1 MLASLL
7 LAQAVAEPSLFDV
20 GGILLNALS
29 GGQYALL
36 GAAALLLLVL
46 VARKAGGQFVP
57 FFATPRGGA
66 VLALL
71 VAGLT
76 SLVARLS
83 TGAPLSLGVVLEAV
97 TVALSASGLWSTGK
111 ALVEKKPV
119 SQQQIPEGPICSPIE
134 IANGTCKP

>member
-1 MLASLL
+1 MLPPI
-7 LAQAVAEPSLFDV
+7 LAQAAEPSIFDV
-20 GGILLNALS
+20 GGVLLSAIS

-36 GAAALLLLVL
+36 GAAALLLVVL
-46 VARKAGGQFVP
+46 VARKAGAKLHP

-66 VLALL
+66 VTALL

-83 TGAPLSLGVVLEAV
+83 TGAPLSLGAVLEAV
-97 TVALSASGLWSTGK
+97 AVALSASGLWSVGK
-111 ALVEKKPV
+111 HLTTPHA
-119 SQQQIPEGPICSPIE
+119 PEHGIKPICTPIE

>member
-1 MLASLL
+1 MPPSL
-7 LAQAVAEPSLFDV
+7 LAQLSEPSIVDV
-20 GGILLNALS
+20 GGVLLSALS

-46 VARKAGGQFVP
+46 VARKVGGKYVP
-57 FFATPRGGA
+57 FLATPRGGA
-66 VLALL
+66 VLALAL
-71 VAGLT
+71 AGLT

-83 TGAPLSLGVVLEAV
+83 AGATLSLGLVLEAV
-97 TVALSASGLWSTGK
+97 AVALSASGLWSTGK

-119 SQQQIPEGPICSPIE
+119 TAMAPGICTPIE